1 MNLYIVATPIGNLQ
15 DITIR
20 AIKVLTSV
28 DVVLCE
34 DTRKAGFLLEHIRKT
49 YPLLIENTEKP
60 KLLSYYDQNETE
72 RIPEVL
78 SLLKQGKKI
87 ALISDAGTPGISDPG
102 FKLIRECIKQGIRIE
117 PIPGPSSVITALIA
131 SGLPTDRFMF
141 VGYPPKKS
149 GQRDNFFKEL
159 KSKNL
164 ETTIVMFE
172 APHRLIETLESLKSV
187 FGDIEISLARE
198 LTKIHEEITKNKIS
212 YFSQTLKEKDV
223 KGEFVILFSTKQ

>member
-34 DTRKAGFLLEHIRKT
+34 DTRKAGFLLEHVRKT
-49 YPLLIENTEKP
+49 YPLLIEDSEKP
-60 KLLSYYDQNETE
+60 KLISYYDQNETE

-87 ALISDAGTPGISDPG
+87 ALVSDAGTPGISDPG
-102 FKLIRECIKQGIRIE
+102 FKLIRECIKQGIKIE
-117 PIPGPSSVITALIA
+117 PIPGTSAVITALVA

-141 VGYPPKKS
+141 VGYPPRKS
-149 GQRDNFFKEL
+149 GQRDNFFTEL

-164 ETTIVMFE
+164 ETTIIMLE

-187 FGDIEISLARE
+187 FGDIEVSLARE

-212 YFSQTLKEKDV
+212 YILESFKEKGA

>member
-78 SLLKQGKKI
+78 SLLKQGKK
-87 ALISDAGTPGISDPG
+87 L
-102 FKLIRECIKQGIRIE
+102 R
-117 PIPGPSSVITALIA
+117 
-131 SGLPTDRFMF
+131 
-141 VGYPPKKS
+141 
-149 GQRDNFFKEL
+149 
-159 KSKNL
+159 
-164 ETTIVMFE
+164 
-172 APHRLIETLESLKSV
+172 
-187 FGDIEISLARE
+187 
-198 LTKIHEEITKNKIS
+198 
-212 YFSQTLKEKDV
+212 
-223 KGEFVILFSTKQ
+223 